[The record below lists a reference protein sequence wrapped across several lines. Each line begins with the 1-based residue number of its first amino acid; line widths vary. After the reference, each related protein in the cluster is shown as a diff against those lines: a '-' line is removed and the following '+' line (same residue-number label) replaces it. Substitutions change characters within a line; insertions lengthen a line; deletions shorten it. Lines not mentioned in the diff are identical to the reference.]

1 MNALFDRLVQLVFHL
16 LKREERTLAHDI
28 AIDEALILR
37 YQQKRESRI
46 RLRRQ
51 LRESRAMR
59 HELEVRIAECESR
72 LRSASEY
79 YNSAERNEPP
89 RAAEMIVGALTKK
102 RYRGALLA
110 DLDEEFHRGLSS
122 GMSVK
127 RARMRYWAAALN
139 SIGPQL
145 WAAARRI
152 GLLGILADYARRLL
166 H

>member
-1 MNALFDRLVQLVFHL
+1 
-16 LKREERTLAHDI
+16 
-28 AIDEALILR
+28 
-37 YQQKRESRI
+37 
-46 RLRRQ
+46 
-51 LRESRAMR
+51 
-59 HELEVRIAECESR
+59 
-72 LRSASEY
+72 
-79 YNSAERNEPP
+79 
-89 RAAEMIVGALTKK
+89 MIVGALTKK